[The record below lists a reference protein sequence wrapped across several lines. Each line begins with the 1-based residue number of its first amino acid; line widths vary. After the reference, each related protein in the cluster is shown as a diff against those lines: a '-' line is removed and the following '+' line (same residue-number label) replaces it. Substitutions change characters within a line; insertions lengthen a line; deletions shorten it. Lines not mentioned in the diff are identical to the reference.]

1 MSGTAG
7 TGRSSRPA
15 DEAQSD
21 ADGRP
26 SSIPVGDVPGT
37 IAMGNYADLGAPPE
51 VEEDAVEQV
60 PPVGAVIPR
69 PAQLPADIGDFTG
82 RDEHVRHLCDMLTGG
97 GAGGPGAVPIAIV
110 AGAGGLGKTTL
121 AVHAAHQI
129 RDQFP
134 DGQLYVDLLGATG
147 QPLPPGDVLA
157 RFLRD
162 LGVEG
167 DRVPAGD
174 EERAA
179 LYRTRLTGRRVL
191 ILLDNARD
199 TAQVRQLLPGS
210 ASCAVLVTTRNRT
223 ADLAS
228 TRFFDLN
235 VLDDDEALALF
246 TTILGDERAAAEPEA
261 TAEVLDACAGLPL
274 AIRIC
279 AARLVV

>member
-1 MSGTAG
+1 MPTSART
-7 TGRSSRPA
+7 RRRRQPA
-15 DEAQSD
+15 A
-21 ADGRP
+21 
-26 SSIPVGDVPGT
+26 
-37 IAMGNYADLGAPPE
+37 APPPSAAPT
-51 VEEDAVEQV
+51 DTAV
-60 PPVGAVIPR
+60 PR

-82 RDEHVRHLCDMLTGG
+82 RDAHVQHLCDMLTS
-97 GAGGPGAVPIAIV
+97 GAAGSPGALPIAFV
-110 AGAGGLGKTTL
+110 AGAGGLGKTAL

-129 RDQFP
+129 RDHFP
-134 DGQLYVDLLGATG
+134 DGQLYVDLLGATP

-179 LYRTRLTGRRVL
+179 LYRTLLTGRRVL

-199 TAQVRQLLPGS
+199 TAQVRPLLPGS

-228 TRFFDLN
+228 TRYFDLN
-235 VLDDDEALALF
+235 VLSDDEALTLF
-246 TTILGDERAAAEPEA
+246 TRILGDDERPAAERGDRRGAARVCRPPAGDQDLRRAAGRP
-261 TAEVLDACAGLPL
+261 
-274 AIRIC
+274 
-279 AARLVV
+279 AALEDRHDGQPPAR